1 MGVPGV
7 RVRFAL
13 RLSAG
18 VEFAGF
24 YLKRTVFFIMPL
36 SFLSFLLS
44 LNRRTRATVILF
56 LAAVLLFYAPQF
68 PVCASDDPPQYV
80 PEERL
85 DFDPADLVLLKVE
98 KVDGKPF
105 LALIKNLHT
114 GRQFEYVK
122 GDFIGPLEVRSIDDM
137 QVELRERLSQ
147 RKFVLALSIDRVN
160 KKAETMSKDQYDLLF
175 DKAVLIYKSGD
186 VKLALELLLKVVEAK
201 PHYEE
206 ALFFLAYVY
215 HENKYYKEA
224 YDYYLRVVRENP
236 RNYKCMYNMAE
247 ILAANQK
254 NNDAVFMLKKCLAL
268 RPDYEKALEL
278 HRTIMDEIEYQK
290 NKMKENSQDEKTR
303 KRKIEELKKSVADY
317 AEALAKLEK
326 ELAEAKKARK
336 KTADI
341 ESELTRNRVLYDNNS
356 RILEELL
363 KK

>member
-1 MGVPGV
+1 M
-7 RVRFAL
+7 
-13 RLSAG
+13 RLSS
-18 VEFAGF
+18 
-24 YLKRTVFFIMPL
+24 FFIKT
-36 SFLSFLLS
+36 
-44 LNRRTRATVILF
+44 TRASAFLF
-56 LAAVLLFYAPQF
+56 LASSLICVAPIA
-68 PVCASDDPPQYV
+68 PVHAGDEQPPQYV

-85 DFDPADLVLLKVE
+85 DFDPADLALLKVE
-98 KVDGKPF
+98 RVDGKPF

-122 GDFIGPLEVRSIDDM
+122 GDFIGPLEVYSIDEM
-137 QVELRERLSQ
+137 QVELRERLSM
-147 RKFVLALSIDRVN
+147 RKFMLALPIERVN
-160 KKAETMSKDQYDLLF
+160 KKAETMVKDEYELLY
-175 DKAVLIYKSGD
+175 DKAVLVYKNGD

-254 NNDAVFMLKKCLAL
+254 NNDAIFMLKKCLSI

-278 HRTIMDEIEYQK
+278 YNTIMDELDYQK
-290 NKMKENSQDEKTR
+290 NKQKENSQDEKTR
-303 KRKIEELKKSVADY
+303 RRKMEELKKSVSDY
-317 AEALAKLEK
+317 AEAIKKLEAD
-326 ELAEAKKARK
+326 LVDAKRSHK
-336 KTADI
+336 KTTEI
-341 ESELTRNRVLYDNNS
+341 EAELTRNRVLYDNNS
-356 RILEELL
+356 RILEDYL